1 MTASG
6 ESDNRAGSGPLAGV
20 RVVDLGI
27 WVAGPSACGIM
38 ADWGAD
44 VIKVESATGDPQR
57 AVFGAVGVRSELP
70 VSPFEVDNRGK
81 RSVVLDLRDFDDHA
95 RLDQLLSTA
104 DVLVT
109 NMRPGALERLE
120 LDPERICARHPRLV
134 YGAITGFGREG
145 EDRDRAG
152 YDVGAFWARSGLA
165 HTMVPTGELPPGLR
179 SGMGDHQTG
188 MTLAA
193 GVMAKLVERDRT
205 GNGGLVS
212 TSLLRTGMYS
222 IAWDMGIQLR
232 FGKREPTR
240 SRSNSSAPLINSY
253 LASDERGFYL
263 ILLEGDRHW
272 PKLLTAIDRPEL
284 GDDER
289 FSSARSRMK
298 NSEALINEL
307 DTVFAAKTM
316 DEWAARFDEHDVWWA
331 PIQSIVDV
339 IADPQAQP
347 GFVDMTPRDG
357 EDPYRAVNTPVD
369 FDGYDFRPGPVP
381 LLGEHTSAVIEE
393 INASAAGEG
402 Q

>member
-1 MTASG
+1 MTASAPLT
-6 ESDNRAGSGPLAGV
+6 DDAGSGPLAGV
-20 RVVDLGI
+20 RVVDLGN
-27 WVAGPSACGIM
+27 WVAGPAACGIM

-44 VIKVESATGDPQR
+44 VIKIEPATGDPQR
-57 AVFGAVGVRSELP
+57 AVFGAVGVKSGIP
-70 VSPFEVDNRGK
+70 VTPFEVDNRGK

-95 RLDQLLSTA
+95 TLDQLLSSA

-134 YGAITGFGREG
+134 YGAITGFGNEG
-145 EDRDRAG
+145 ADRDRAG
-152 YDVGAFWARSGLA
+152 YDIGAFWARSGLA
-165 HTMVPTGELPPGLR
+165 HTMVPDGELPPGLR

-193 GVMAKLVERDRT
+193 GVMAKLFERERT
-205 GNGGLVS
+205 GRGGLVS
-212 TSLLRTGMYS
+212 TSLLRTGMYA

-232 FGKREPTR
+232 FGKRQATR
-240 SRSNSSAPLINSY
+240 SRSDNSAPLVNSY
-253 LASDERGFYL
+253 LAGDERGFYL

-272 PKLLTAIDRPEL
+272 PKLLAAIDRLDLVE
-284 GDDER
+284 DER
-289 FSSARSRMK
+289 FSEARSRMK
-298 NSEALINEL
+298 NAAALIGEL
-307 DTVFAAKTM
+307 DAVFAQKTM
-316 DEWAARFDEHDVWWA
+316 EEWAARFDEHDVWWA

-369 FDGYDFRPGPVP
+369 FDGYSPRPGPVP
-381 LLGEHTSAVIEE
+381 RLGEHTADVLEE
-393 INASAAGEG
+393 LSE
-402 Q
+402 